1 MSDNKAGGG
10 GVQERAFKGI
20 GKVSA
25 QVDKRARPF
34 SERLFG
40 RFAPPEREDRLDWAG
55 DADWARLQQ
64 EPLRARMLLRGV
76 AAVVLILLVWAA
88 FAPIDEV
95 TRGEAKVV
103 PSTQLQVIQT
113 VDGGV
118 VEEMPVREGQIV
130 NAGDLLLRID
140 PTRFVS
146 SLLENRAQYFA
157 LQVKAARLQALTA
170 GTAMTVPPEAAREVP
185 DIVAHERRLYD
196 STRAE
201 MEAQLSI
208 ARQQLNQREQ
218 ELNEVRS
225 RREQAGRSFDLVQQE
240 LTVTEPLLASGAVS
254 EVDLLR
260 LRRDVS
266 RLRGERDQAS
276 SQILRIQSAINEA
289 NGKIQEVELN
299 FRNQLRNELSDTMN
313 KLGSLSEGS
322 RALEDRVKHAEIRS
336 PVRGTVKRL
345 LVSTVG
351 GVVQP
356 GKEVVEIVPLDD
368 ALILEAKIT
377 PKDIA
382 FLRPGQNAVVK
393 FTAYDF
399 AIYGGL
405 DAVVEQISADSVTDD
420 KGNAFYIVRV
430 RTLKSSLGE
439 NLPIIPGMVAE
450 VDILTGKKT
459 VLSYLIK
466 PVIRAKANALTER

>member
-1 MSDNKAGGG
+1 MDGDL
-10 GVQERAFKGI
+10 QRRAFKGV
-20 GKVSA
+20 GTVSTKM
-25 QVDKRARPF
+25 DKRFRPVVDRVFARF
-34 SERLFG
+34 L
-40 RFAPPEREDRLDWAG
+40 PPAREEGLDWAG

-64 EPLRARMLLRGV
+64 EPLRARLLLRYV
-76 AAVVLILLVWAA
+76 AAVFAILLLWAA

-95 TRGEAKVV
+95 TRGDAKVV
-103 PSTQLQVIQT
+103 PSTQLQVIQSF
-113 VDGGV
+113 DGGV

-146 SLLENRAQYFA
+146 SLQENRAQYFA
-157 LQVKAARLQALTA
+157 LQARAARLQALTG
-170 GTAMTVPPEAAREVP
+170 GTALDIAPEVEREVP
-185 DIVAHERRLYD
+185 DIVAHERRLYQ

-201 MEAQLSI
+201 METQLSI

-218 ELNEVRS
+218 ELNEIRS

-240 LTVTEPLLASGAVS
+240 LTVTRPLLASGAVS

-260 LRRDVS
+260 LERDVS

-276 SQILRIQSAINEA
+276 SQILRIQSAIVEA
-289 NGKIQEVELN
+289 TGKVQEVELN
-299 FRNQLRNELSDTMN
+299 FRNQLRNELSETMN

-322 RALEDRVKHAEIRS
+322 RALQDRVKHAEIRS
-336 PVRGTVKRL
+336 PVRGTIKRL
-345 LVSTVG
+345 LVSTIG

-368 ALILEAKIT
+368 ALILEARIA

-382 FLRPGQNAVVK
+382 FLRPGQEAVVK

-405 DAVVEQISADSVTDD
+405 DAVVEHISADSVTDD
-420 KGNAFYIVRV
+420 KGNAFYVIRV
-430 RTLKSSLGE
+430 RTRESQLGDK
-439 NLPIIPGMVAE
+439 LPIIPGMVAQ
-450 VDILTGKKT
+450 VDILTGQKT